1 MEIFLLCLIAL
12 FLGLYFFSGF
22 LLKHG
27 LRLLLSLMGIKM
39 PDNAQ
44 TFQQRAQ
51 GAGSRQSDYGGGRQQ
66 SSEQQS
72 GGTNGASNGKIFQ
85 KDESEYVEFED
96 VP

>member
-1 MEIFLLCLIAL
+1 MEIFLICLIAL

-27 LRLLLSLMGIKM
+27 LRLLLSLLGIKM
-39 PDNAQ
+39 PDDPQA
-44 TFQQRAQ
+44 FQQRAQ
-51 GAGSRQSDYGGGRQQ
+51 GAGSRQPGSNGRQQ
-66 SSEQQS
+66 SSAQQS
-72 GGTNGASNGKIFQ
+72 GGTNAAANGKIFQ